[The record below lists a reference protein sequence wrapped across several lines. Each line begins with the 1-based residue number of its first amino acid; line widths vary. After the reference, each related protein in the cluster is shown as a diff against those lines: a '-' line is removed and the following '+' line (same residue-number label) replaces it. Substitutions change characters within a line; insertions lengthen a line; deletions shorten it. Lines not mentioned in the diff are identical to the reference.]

1 MIDDKNNELNKFEME
16 FNNRTLKELQPG
28 EEVIAVLFTSIN
40 QKPIY
45 YLP

>member
-1 MIDDKNNELNKFEME
+1 MIDNKNYEINKFEMG
-16 FNNRTLKELQPG
+16 FNNKTLKEFQPG